1 MRVRAV
7 CFVFI
12 CAGCESLHPAP
23 VAQTPVP
30 QNTPIRVA
38 APIPQPPPPAAEV
51 LRAAATQPP
60 APTPAPPTAPPEEED
75 SLTLAAK
82 CLAQDDVRGAVLHL
96 DAYVRTHP
104 DQPLFRLQLAELH
117 LRGGQQAEA
126 KFQYERFAADAQ
138 ESPAL
143 QPHLVTAHI
152 KLMEIAQRRN
162 DRFGEL
168 FHRGVG
174 LLLLVKEQDNMK
186 DRDEVFC
193 EEMLC
198 KSLRA
203 LLDAKELKP
212 RDPRVR
218 VYLAEVHARAGNP
231 HAADAERVGARTS
244 VVSGELTP
252 TERQP
257 VLFGE

>member
-1 MRVRAV
+1 M
-7 CFVFI
+7 
-12 CAGCESLHPAP
+12 
-23 VAQTPVP
+23 AQNPIP

-38 APIPQPPPPAAEV
+38 APIPQSPPPAAEV
-51 LRAAATQPP
+51 LRAAAIQP
-60 APTPAPPTAPPEEED
+60 PAPPTAPPEEED
-75 SLTLAAK
+75 SLTLATK
-82 CLAQDDVRGAVLHL
+82 CLAQDDIRGAAIHL

-117 LRGGQQAEA
+117 LRCGQQAEA
-126 KFQYERFAADAQ
+126 KFQYERFATDAQ

-174 LLLLVKEQDNMK
+174 LLLLVKQQDNMK

-212 RDPRVR
+212 RDSRVR